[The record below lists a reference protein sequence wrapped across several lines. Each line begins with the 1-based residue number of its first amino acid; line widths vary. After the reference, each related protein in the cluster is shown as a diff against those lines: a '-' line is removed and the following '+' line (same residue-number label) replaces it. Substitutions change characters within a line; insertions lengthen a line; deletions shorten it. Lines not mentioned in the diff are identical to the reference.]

1 MQYLL
6 LFFEGIITF
15 ISPCMITMIPIYVS
29 WFAGSEDSGI
39 KKTLINSL
47 GFVLGFTVVFVAMG
61 AAAGTVGSFISA
73 HQQLLNIVCGI
84 IVALFGLSY
93 MGLFQIKAFKGVRK
107 RINPHNMNFWKA
119 VLFGVIFSVGWTP
132 CVGAFLGS
140 ALMIASAQGHV
151 LQGSLMLLV
160 YSLGLGIPFVVCSIL
175 IDQLKVAF
183 AFLKDHS
190 RAIELVCGGF
200 LVVIGIAM
208 ASGFFGFILGLFS

>member
-39 KKTLINSL
+39 KKTLINSA
-47 GFVLGFTVVFVAMG
+47 GFVLGFTIVFVAMG

-93 MGLFQIKAFKGVRK
+93 MGLFKIKAFKGVRK
-107 RINPHNMNFWKA
+107 RINPHNMSFWKA

-190 RAIELVCGGF
+190 RVIELVCGGF

-208 ASGFFGFILGLFS
+208 AAGFFGFLLGLFS

>member
-73 HQQLLNIVCGI
+73 NQQLLNIVCGI

-93 MGLFQIKAFKGVRK
+93 MGLFKIKAFKGVRK

-151 LQGSLMLLV
+151 LQGGLMLFV

-190 RAIELVCGGF
+190 RAIELVCGGS

-208 ASGFFGFILGLFS
+208 AAGFFGFILGLFS

>member
-73 HQQLLNIVCGI
+73 NQQLLNIVCGI

-93 MGLFQIKAFKGVRK
+93 MGLFKIKAFKGVRK

-140 ALMIASAQGHV
+140 ALMIASAQGHI

-190 RAIELVCGGF
+190 RTIELVCGGF

-208 ASGFFGFILGLFS
+208 AAGFFGFILGLFS

>member
-39 KKTLINSL
+39 KRTLINSF
-47 GFVLGFTVVFVAMG
+47 GFVLGFTVIFVAMG
-61 AAAGTVGSFISA
+61 AVAGTVGSFISE
-73 HQQLLNIVCGI
+73 HQHILNIVCGT

-93 MGLFQIKAFKGVRK
+93 MGLFKIKAFKGVRK

-119 VLFGVIFSVGWTP
+119 MLFGVIFSVGWTP

-140 ALMIASAQGHV
+140 ALMIASVQGHI
-151 LQGSLMLLV
+151 LQGSAMLLV
-160 YSLGLGIPFVVCSIL
+160 YALGLGIPFVICSIL

-183 AFLKDHS
+183 TFLKTHS
-190 RAIELVCGGF
+190 RAIELICGGF
-200 LVVIGIAM
+200 LVLVGIAM
-208 ASGFFGFILGLFS
+208 AFGLFGYILGMFS